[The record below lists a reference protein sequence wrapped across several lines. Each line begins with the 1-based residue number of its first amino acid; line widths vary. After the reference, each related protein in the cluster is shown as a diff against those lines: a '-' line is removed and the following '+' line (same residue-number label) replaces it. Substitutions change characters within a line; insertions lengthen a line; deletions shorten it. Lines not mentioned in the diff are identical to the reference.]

1 MFLETFSKNDTKYFD
16 AFDGTFGTLL
26 MDLLKAYEC
35 ANYEFIIAKLEANGV
50 VENSQ
55 KRLIQNYFSQ
65 RKHRVKVNDLL
76 FFIKETDTTIFA
88 CRKDLDEISNK
99 LGLETNSAI
108 NGLKIMKW

>member
-1 MFLETFSKNDTKYFD
+1 MTQRYFD

-55 KRLIQNYFSQ
+55 K
-65 RKHRVKVNDLL
+65 KTHTKL
-76 FFIKETDTTIFA
+76 FFPKKTQGKSQWFA
-88 CRKDLDEISNK
+88 FLHKGNRYNYICL
-99 LGLETNSAI
+99 
-108 NGLKIMKW
+108 